1 MVSELVVEVSLGLYL
16 GLLAGIFPALVSFGL
31 GFGFKYLTGVS
42 IPGLGVVVLAGGLA
56 GISGGLLG
64 LLDENVAQSTT
75 GVAAI
80 LIILMLSLWAHA
92 QGDKLGASVPRRL
105 TLSRFRETNFSTEF
119 LDRVDS
125 YGQIRITPTV
135 VDDIPGYPPLPEE
148 TRQAILSRT
157 WKFPVGLSVTELE
170 SRVAEKLTGAYSLAD
185 VTVAIDSE
193 GTAEVTAAPETAGL
207 SRRIPDGTRA
217 VSIRTLLPTGLAIG
231 DQATLSLAEGTVSG
245 PVISAKTDGVAP
257 ESETPPP
264 EDPDVQTDGGEEA
277 EVERPPQ
284 APTTSGGYGSVT
296 LALPPEEARRVI
308 REDVAKLTVN
318 SRGTSRE
325 YEAVDILERGDN
337 QFHLVTVAPG
347 TPIDGVTLAD
357 ATVRE
362 TFGVAVLAV
371 RQKAG
376 RLVAPPRSTAVS
388 AGDELLVAGPPDAVA
403 EFREATA

>member
-1 MVSELVVEVSLGLYL
+1 MVSELVVEVGLGLYL
-16 GLLAGIFPALVSFGL
+16 GLLAGIFPALVSFAL

-80 LIILMLSLWAHA
+80 LVVLMLSLWAHS

-105 TLSRFRETNFSTEF
+105 TLSRFRETDFSTEF

-125 YGQIRITPTV
+125 YGQLKITPATV
-135 VDDIPGYPPLPEE
+135 ENIPGYPPLPEE

-170 SRVAEKLTGAYSLAD
+170 SRVAEKLTDAYSLAD
-185 VTVAIDSE
+185 VTVSIDSA
-193 GTAEVTAAPETAGL
+193 GRTEVSAAPETAGL

-231 DQATLSLAEGTVSG
+231 DRATLSLDSGTVTG
-245 PVISAKTDGVAP
+245 PVISAKTDGVEPEPEAP
-257 ESETPPP
+257 A
-264 EDPDVQTDGGEEA
+264 EDVETDGGEEP
-277 EVERPPQ
+277 EPERPPQ
-284 APTTSGGYGSVT
+284 APTTTGGHGSVT
-296 LALPPEEARRVI
+296 LALPPEDARRVV
-308 REDVAKLTVN
+308 REDVAKLTVD
-318 SRGTSRE
+318 SRGKSRE
-325 YEAVDILERGDN
+325 HEAVDVLERGDN
-337 QFHLVTVAPG
+337 QFALVTIAAG
-347 TPIDGVTLAD
+347 GPIDGVTLAD
-357 ATVRE
+357 AKIRE

-371 RQKAG
+371 RQKTD
-376 RLVAPPRSTAVS
+376 RLVAPPRSTQVGV
-388 AGDELLVAGPPDAVA
+388 GDELLVAGPASAVA
-403 EFREATA
+403 EFREAIA

>member
-1 MVSELVVEVSLGLYL
+1 MVSELIVEVSLGLYL

-80 LIILMLSLWAHA
+80 LIVLMLSLWAHS
-92 QGDKLGASVPRRL
+92 QGDKLGGSVPRRL
-105 TLSRFRETNFSTEF
+105 TLSRLRGTDFSTEF
-119 LDRVDS
+119 LDRVDT
-125 YGQIRITPTV
+125 YGQIKITPVTV
-135 VDDIPGYPPLPEE
+135 EDITGYPPLSEE
-148 TRQAILSRT
+148 TRQAILSQT

-170 SRVAEKLTGAYSLAD
+170 SRVAEKLTEAYSLAD

-264 EDPDVQTDGGEEA
+264 DPEVETDGGEET
-277 EVERPPQ
+277 EPERPPQ

-325 YEAVDILERGDN
+325 YEAVDVLERGDN

-388 AGDELLVAGPPDAVA
+388 AGDELLVAGPADAIA